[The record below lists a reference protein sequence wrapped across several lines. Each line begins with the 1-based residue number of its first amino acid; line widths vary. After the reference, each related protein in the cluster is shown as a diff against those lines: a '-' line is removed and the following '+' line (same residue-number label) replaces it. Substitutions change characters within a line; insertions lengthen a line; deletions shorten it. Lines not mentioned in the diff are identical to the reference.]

1 MIIRPANVADLP
13 AIERIVSD
21 AYRGYIERIGKPPGP
36 MLDDYAEHVR
46 NHAAWVTEISDQV
59 IGLLILIDQ
68 TDDLLLDNIAVA
80 PSHHGRGIGRA
91 LLDFA
96 EQEAV
101 RRGYGEITLYTH
113 EKMSENLAMYPA
125 LGWVETGR
133 REQNGYQRVF
143 FRKSLHKSLHKSLGD

>member
-1 MIIRPANVADLP
+1 MNIRPANVTDLP

-21 AYRGYIERIGKPPGP
+21 AYRVYIERIGKPPGP
-36 MLDDYAEHVR
+36 MLDDYPAHVR
-46 NHAAWVTEISDQV
+46 NRTAWVADIGDQIAGV
-59 IGLLILIDQ
+59 LILIEQ
-68 TDDLLLDNIAVA
+68 TDNLLLDNVAVD

-96 EQEAV
+96 EREAV
-101 RRGYGEITLYTH
+101 RRGHGEITLYTH
-113 EKMSENLAMYPA
+113 EKMTENLAMYPA

-143 FRKSLHKSLHKSLGD
+143 FRKSLGA

>member
-1 MIIRPANVADLP
+1 VIIRQANFADLP

-21 AYRGYIERIGKPPGP
+21 AYRVYIDRIGKPPGP
-36 MLDDYAEHVR
+36 MLDDYSAHVR
-46 NHAAWVTEISDQV
+46 NRTAWVAEIGGQIAGV
-59 IGLLILIDQ
+59 LILIEQ
-68 TDDLLLDNIAVA
+68 TDHLLLDNVAVD

-91 LLDFA
+91 LLNFA

-101 RRGYGEITLYTH
+101 RRGHREITLYTH

-125 LGWVETGR
+125 LGWVETER

-143 FRKSLHKSLHKSLGD
+143 FHKFVGG

>member
-1 MIIRPANVADLP
+1 MIIRPANLADLP

-21 AYRGYIERIGKPPGP
+21 AYRVYIERIGKPPGP

-68 TDDLLLDNIAVA
+68 TDDLLLDNIAVD

-101 RRGYGEITLYTH
+101 RRGYSEITLYTH

-125 LGWVETGR
+125 LGWVETAR

>member
-1 MIIRPANVADLP
+1 MIIRQANFADLP

-21 AYRGYIERIGKPPGP
+21 AYRVYIVRIGKPPGP
-36 MLDDYAEHVR
+36 MLDDYSAHVR
-46 NHAAWVTEISDQV
+46 NRTAWVAEIGDQV
-59 IGLLILIDQ
+59 AGVLILIDEE
-68 TDDLLLDNIAVA
+68 DHLLLDNVAVD

-91 LLDFA
+91 LLNFA

-101 RRGYGEITLYTH
+101 RRGHREITLYTH

-125 LGWVETGR
+125 LGWVETER

-143 FRKSLHKSLHKSLGD
+143 FRKFLTD

>member
-1 MIIRPANVADLP
+1 MIIRQANFADLP

-21 AYRGYIERIGKPPGP
+21 AYRVYIERIGKPPGP
-36 MLDDYAEHVR
+36 MLDDYSAHVR
-46 NHAAWVTEISDQV
+46 NRTAWVAEIGGQIAGV
-59 IGLLILIDQ
+59 LILIEQ
-68 TDDLLLDNIAVA
+68 TDHLLLDNVAVD

-91 LLDFA
+91 LLNFA

-101 RRGYGEITLYTH
+101 RRGHREITLYTH

-125 LGWVETGR
+125 LGWVETER

-143 FRKSLHKSLHKSLGD
+143 FHKFVGG